1 MKKCIMYGC
10 PDDAGIQKKT
20 GDEKIYV
27 MKKALINLSV
37 NHQNNGNV
45 TLPLKVRNR
54 GKLMDNDILMQ
65 MHFNGKI
72 I

>member
-1 MKKCIMYGC
+1 MKKCRMYGC
-10 PDDAGIQKKT
+10 TDDAGIQKKT